1 MGPRESPMS
10 HLPDLKLTTFERGKP
25 LAAAE
30 LNHNFALLLGAIET
44 AMVTALSPDPAAVQ
58 SEVHIAAHARR
69 LDTLE
74 RLQLMHDRQRNEKQ
88 WAPLAHVA
96 ALMQLMLEIRG
107 PLSDRADELLAAQ
120 GEART
125 QHDGLARRV
134 QRLEQQ
140 PEPASREDCEALA
153 KEVTR
158 LSLFEHNLLVQ
169 VHALRRETHTLI
181 EMAKGHARQRNE
193 MEYAPLAVA
202 GHLLQ
207 RVKDIE
213 ARLPKEAP

>member
-1 MGPRESPMS
+1 
-10 HLPDLKLTTFERGKP
+10 LPNIGLKTWGKGDR
-25 LAAAE
+25 LSAE
-30 LNHNFALLLGAIET
+30 QLNHNFAALLGAIEIC
-44 AMVTALSPDPAAVQ
+44 MVAALSPDQSSVQ
-58 SEVHIAAHARR
+58 NEVALAAHATR

-74 RLQLMHDRQRNEKQ
+74 RMQLMHDRQRNEKQ

-125 QHDGLARRV
+125 RHVEHDRRLA
-134 QRLEQQ
+134 RLEQQ
-140 PEPASREDCEALA
+140 PEPATREDCEALA
-153 KEVTR
+153 KEVQR

-213 ARLPKEAP
+213 ARLPREAP